1 MRLLHSADTFN
12 ALDRYHRD
20 WHKYT
25 PAFQIPCAMTTETFA
40 SSAFTRTILSHAQ
53 RSGLC
58 QEQLL
63 QRAGICLSLLE
74 GQGLRV
80 PAHLVEQLW
89 HECER
94 QGARATFGCELVN
107 GMATTSLQGLN
118 ILLDSATTLR
128 ASLACFT
135 EFLPRVTNHV
145 QAQLEEVDG
154 QARLHLRAA
163 QQLPHFF
170 GLDAATLTLVRNIAR
185 RLGRAPGE
193 VFLGVTLTPQQAAGE
208 WLRSVGIEVSQ
219 GSHPRLDVPLA
230 ILDEPLLGANPF
242 LHQSMLRHWQT
253 EAAQHV
259 RSDSLELAR
268 HWLTAGDQPI
278 ERIAE
283 RLGYRQPSNFIR
295 AFRKQFGIT
304 PKQFRLGL

>member
-1 MRLLHSADTFN
+1 MSSQ
-12 ALDRYHRD
+12 
-20 WHKYT
+20 
-25 PAFQIPCAMTTETFA
+25 PFA

-53 RSGLC
+53 QSGLC
-58 QEQLL
+58 RDQLL
-63 QRAGICLSLLE
+63 QRAGISVAWLD
-74 GQGLRV
+74 GQGLHV

-89 HECER
+89 SECESA
-94 QGARATFGCELVN
+94 GAGATFGCELVN
-107 GMATTSLQGLN
+107 GMATTCLQGLN
-118 ILLDSATTLR
+118 ILFDSAATLR
-128 ASLACFT
+128 DSLACFV
-135 EFLPRVTNHV
+135 EFLPRVTNYV
-145 QAQLEEVDG
+145 VAELEEIDG
-154 QARLHLRAA
+154 QARLHLRAVD
-163 QQLPHFF
+163 QLPHFF
-170 GLDAATLTLVRNIAR
+170 GLDAATLSLVRNIAR

-193 VFLGVTLTPQQAAGE
+193 VFVGVDLTPQQAAGE
-208 WLRSVGIEVSQ
+208 WLRSVGITVQE
-219 GSHPRLDVPLA
+219 GPHPCLALPLA
-230 ILDEPLLGANPF
+230 SLDEPLLGANPF

-253 EAAQHV
+253 EVAQHS

>member
-1 MRLLHSADTFN
+1 
-12 ALDRYHRD
+12 
-20 WHKYT
+20 
-25 PAFQIPCAMTTETFA
+25 MTHQTFA

-94 QGARATFGCELVN
+94 LGAGATFGCELVN
-107 GMATTSLQGLN
+107 GMATTTLRGLN
-118 ILLDSATTLR
+118 ILLDSAATLR

-135 EFLPRVTNHV
+135 DFLPRVTNYV
-145 QAQLEEVDG
+145 VAELEEGDG
-154 QARLHLRAA
+154 QARLHLRNAGRQA
-163 QQLPHFF
+163 HFF

-185 RLGRAPGE
+185 RLGRAPAE
-193 VFLGVTLTPQQAAGE
+193 VFVCVHLTPQQAAGQ
-208 WLRSVGIEVSQ
+208 WLRSVGIEVLE
-219 GSHPRLDVPLA
+219 GAHPCLSLPA
-230 ILDEPLLGANPF
+230 ASLDEPLLGANAF

-253 EAAQHV
+253 AATQQS

-283 RLGYRQPSNFIR
+283 RLGYRQASNFIR
-295 AFRKQFGIT
+295 AFRKRFGVT
-304 PKQFRLGL
+304 PKQFRLGV

>member
-1 MRLLHSADTFN
+1 M
-12 ALDRYHRD
+12 
-20 WHKYT
+20 T
-25 PAFQIPCAMTTETFA
+25 PQTFA

-80 PAHLVEQLW
+80 PGHLVERLW
-89 HECER
+89 DECER
-94 QGARATFGCELVN
+94 QGAGVLFGCELVN

-118 ILLDSATTLR
+118 ILLDSAASLR
-128 ASLACFT
+128 ASLACFI
-135 EFLPRVTNHV
+135 EFLPRVTNGV
-145 QAQLEEVDG
+145 LAELEEVDG
-154 QARLHLRAA
+154 QARLHLRGAH
-163 QQLPHFF
+163 QLPHFF
-170 GLDAATLTLVRNIAR
+170 GLDAATLSLVRNISR

-193 VFLGVTLTPQQAAGE
+193 VFVAVSLAPQQAAGE
-208 WLRSVGIEVSQ
+208 WLRGAGIEVRE
-219 GSHPRLDVPLA
+219 GSHPCLTLPLA
-230 ILDEPLLGANPF
+230 SLEEPLLGANPF
-242 LHQSMLRHWQT
+242 LHQSILRHWQT
-253 EAAQHV
+253 EAAQPS
-259 RSDSLELAR
+259 RSDSLEMAR

-304 PKQFRLGL
+304 PKQFRLGA

>member
-1 MRLLHSADTFN
+1 
-12 ALDRYHRD
+12 
-20 WHKYT
+20 
-25 PAFQIPCAMTTETFA
+25 MTSQPFI

-53 RSGLC
+53 QSGLC
-58 QEQLL
+58 RDQLL
-63 QRAGICLSLLE
+63 ERAGICLSWLD
-74 GQGLRV
+74 GQGLHV

-89 HECER
+89 SECER
-94 QGARATFGCELVN
+94 QGAGATFGCELVN

-118 ILLDSATTLR
+118 ILLDSAATLR

-135 EFLPRVTNHV
+135 EYLPRVTNYV
-145 QAQLEEVDG
+145 QAHLEEVDG
-154 QARLHLRAA
+154 QARLHLRGVYQA
-163 QQLPHFF
+163 PHFF
-170 GLDAATLTLVRNIAR
+170 GLDAATLSLVRNIAR

-193 VFLGVTLTPQQAAGE
+193 VFVGVTLTPEQAAGE
-208 WLRSVGIEVSQ
+208 WLRSVGIEVSR
-219 GSHPRLDVPLA
+219 GPHPCLLMALDT
-230 ILDEPLLGANPF
+230 LDEPLLGANPF
-242 LHQSMLRHWQT
+242 LHQSMLRHWQV

-295 AFRKQFGIT
+295 AFRKHFGIT

>member
-1 MRLLHSADTFN
+1 MNR
-12 ALDRYHRD
+12 
-20 WHKYT
+20 
-25 PAFQIPCAMTTETFA
+25 QTFA

-63 QRAGICLSLLE
+63 RRAGICLSLLE

-80 PAHLVEQLW
+80 PAQLVEQLW

-94 QGARATFGCELVN
+94 LGAGATFGCELVN

-118 ILLDSATTLR
+118 ILLDSAATLR
-128 ASLACFT
+128 TSLACFT
-135 EFLPRVTNHV
+135 EFLPRVTDDV
-145 QAQLEEVDG
+145 LAELEEVDG
-154 QARLHLRAA
+154 QARLHLRGAH
-163 QQLPHFF
+163 QLPHFF
-170 GLDAATLTLVRNIAR
+170 GLDAATLSLVRNIAR

-193 VFLGVTLTPQQAAGE
+193 VFVGVSLTPQQAAGE
-208 WLRSVGIEVSQ
+208 WLRSVGIEVRA
-219 GSHPRLDVPLA
+219 GSHPCLTMLLSC
-230 ILDEPLLGANPF
+230 LDEPLLGANPF
-242 LHQSMLRHWQT
+242 LHQSMLRHWQN
-253 EAAQHV
+253 EAAQHS
-259 RSDSLELAR
+259 RGDSLELAR

-295 AFRKQFGIT
+295 AFRKRFGIT
-304 PKQFRLGL
+304 PKQFRLGLQVG

>member
-1 MRLLHSADTFN
+1 
-12 ALDRYHRD
+12 
-20 WHKYT
+20 
-25 PAFQIPCAMTTETFA
+25 MTSQTYA
-40 SSAFTRTILSHAQ
+40 SSAFTRTILSHAE

-80 PAHLVEQLW
+80 PAHLVELLW

-94 QGARATFGCELVN
+94 QGAGATFGCELVN

-118 ILLDSATTLR
+118 ILLDSAPTLR
-128 ASLACFT
+128 ASLACFI
-135 EFLPRVTNHV
+135 EFLPRVTNYV
-145 QAQLEEVDG
+145 RAELEEMDG
-154 QARLHLRAA
+154 QARLHLRGAH
-163 QQLPHFF
+163 QLPHYF
-170 GLDAATLTLVRNIAR
+170 GLDAATLSLVRNIAR
-185 RLGRAPGE
+185 RLGRSPGE
-193 VFLGVTLTPQQAAGE
+193 VFIEVVLTPQQAAGE
-208 WLRSVGIEVSQ
+208 WLRRVGIEVSH
-219 GSHPRLDVPLA
+219 GSHPCFCLTLTS
-230 ILDEPLLGANPF
+230 LDEPLLGANPF

-259 RSDSLELAR
+259 RGDSLELAR

-295 AFRKQFGIT
+295 AFRKRFGIT